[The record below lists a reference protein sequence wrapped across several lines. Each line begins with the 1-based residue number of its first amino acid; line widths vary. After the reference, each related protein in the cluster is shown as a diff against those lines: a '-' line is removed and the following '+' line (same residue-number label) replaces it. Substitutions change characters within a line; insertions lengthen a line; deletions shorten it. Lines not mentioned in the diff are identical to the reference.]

1 MTGTART
8 ASPSSSSRTPSV
20 LEHGT
25 GMTGTVTMKL
35 EPFAKRRLFNSYECE
50 ILLFDETNT
59 KL

>member
-25 GMTGTVTMKL
+25 GMTGTATMKL
-35 EPFAKRRLFNSYECE
+35 DTFARRRLFKLNV
-50 ILLFDETNT
+50 ILLDATNIQ
-59 KL
+59 L